1 MKIVFL
7 VSFISLALFSCS
19 KENTFIQ
26 DGNTE
31 LIGSWINPQYT
42 DTVVIY
48 TRANNLVENQ
58 YGITFKSGNK
68 LVERQNSGWC
78 GTPPVTTADY
88 EGTWNQE
95 GSLINIKVGYW
106 GGTSIQTWKI
116 VSLNKEILTVY
127 IAKSSYQ
134 QGK

>member
-7 VSFISLALFSCS
+7 VSFISLALFSCN

-58 YGITFKSGNK
+58 YGITFKAGN
-68 LVERQNSGWC
+68 NG
-78 GTPPVTTADY
+78 
-88 EGTWNQE
+88 
-95 GSLINIKVGYW
+95 
-106 GGTSIQTWKI
+106 
-116 VSLNKEILTVY
+116 
-127 IAKSSYQ
+127 
-134 QGK
+134 

>member
-7 VSFISLALFSCS
+7 VSFISLALFSCN

-58 YGITFKSGNK
+58 YGITFKSGDK

-127 IAKSSYQ
+127 IAESSYQ